1 MMGCKVLNEDG
12 STQLTCSRFPT
23 FANLLLQTLGAD
35 RLARPRWLGRY
46 RMLDWARDDE
56 REVEVISGCYLLVR
70 RAVTARIGLLDEN
83 FFLYGEETDWCRRCA
98 KAGWKLMFAPV
109 GCITHFG
116 SGSSRR
122 LNHRRDL
129 LLSQGTVR
137 LHHKHGGHLPA
148 LAVWLLL
155 LGFNASRFVYW
166 RLRALW
172 RDAGTAHER
181 ARHFGLVVRHFTRA
195 WPVEGGQSA

>member
-1 MMGCKVLNEDG
+1 MTGVTEVSYSAMRTVTPIPATSEAGLDTVTPRSRSRVLGVLE
-12 STQLTCSRFPT
+12 
-23 FANLLLQTLGAD
+23 
-35 RLARPRWLGRY
+35 
-46 RMLDWARDDE
+46 
-56 REVEVISGCYLLVR
+56 
-70 RAVTARIGLLDEN
+70 
-83 FFLYGEETDWCRRCA
+83 
-98 KAGWKLMFAPV
+98 APV

-181 ARHFGLVVRHFTRA
+181 ARHFGLVVRHFARA